1 MLPEVVFMVV
11 TVLRSLAP
19 EAVAGNSRGEF
30 YYFSTT
36 TMAYK
41 LILKVS
47 C

>member
-1 MLPEVVFMVV
+1 
-11 TVLRSLAP
+11 LAP

-30 YYFSTT
+30 YDFSTT

-41 LILKVS
+41 LILTAYTPSLKVS